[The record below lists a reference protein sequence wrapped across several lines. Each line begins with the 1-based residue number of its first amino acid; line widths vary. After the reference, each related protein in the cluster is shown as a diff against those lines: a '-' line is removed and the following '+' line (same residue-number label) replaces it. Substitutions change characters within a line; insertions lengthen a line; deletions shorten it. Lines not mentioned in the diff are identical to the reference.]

1 MKFVIKKTESTGQY
15 SFRIVAS
22 NGQILAHSEQYVDKR
37 SAQQAI
43 DSIKSHAAGATT
55 EDES

>member
-1 MKFVIKKTESTGQY
+1 MKFVIKKTASTGQY

-22 NGQILAHSEQYVDKR
+22 NGKILAHSEQYVDKR
-37 SAQQAI
+37 SAHEAI
-43 DSIKSHAAGATT
+43 DLIKSEAASATT

>member
-1 MKFVIKKTESTGQY
+1 MKFVIKKTASTGQY

-22 NGQILAHSEQYVDKR
+22 NGKILAHSEQYVDKR
-37 SAQQAI
+37 SAQEAI
-43 DSIKSHAAGATT
+43 DSIKSNAASATA